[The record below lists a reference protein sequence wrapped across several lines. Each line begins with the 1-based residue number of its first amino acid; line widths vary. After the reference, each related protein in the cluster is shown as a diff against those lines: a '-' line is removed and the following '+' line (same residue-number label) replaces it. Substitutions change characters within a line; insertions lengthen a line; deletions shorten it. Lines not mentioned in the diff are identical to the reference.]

1 MKNKTKIMISAL
13 SVMLVMVLAV
23 TIVSFSRAS
32 RQDEP
37 EIQDVTLMADA
48 ADNANM
54 TIVDR
59 IIENSNLKADEDG
72 DGENEND
79 PYYHIVEIGSSA
91 SHSMAPTGT
100 KSYLDFLSQMD
111 DEGVSAFKSY
121 VIDGNK
127 TIEQLMKEGR
137 IDYKYYQV
145 TSITAADIETIAD
158 ADLIYV
164 SNDPKNMYTAGTNDL
179 SEDLYSALLH
189 TYVNNKQRP
198 LIIDNPIETQNISG
212 EQDTTVPFG
221 DLVKNVFN
229 AKGSRY
235 YTFAWDTSKNAA
247 DAAGAE
253 NFLSHKNGSLY
264 LGINGDNKAGHWIPV
279 TIGDAAADATTEE
292 ATTEDASSSDASTDA
307 TTEEAGGNTEAV
319 YNMATVLIISTRET
333 ATHTDNPLANALFT
347 GFGNS
352 QTVMGAAG
360 TSYAGVSYANVYRLY
375 ADDAAKTPTLFY
387 NKAYNTRY
395 PSRPDFVQV
404 TETTLATL
412 DANVADIDL
421 DQYDMIIMESGM
433 RSTRISA
440 DLYRKFS
447 AAMLANVTMVYNSDN
462 ASSGST
468 NTGNEDFDA
477 TASKYNMLY
486 STVASTSG
494 VSKKP
499 NVMVTNAEDF
509 GVIAQSNSAATCKKI
524 ADLLNASAFREYGGA
539 NSSSTKFTVLEL
551 QPCYPIDEEVAL
563 KSTVTHP
570 NAKTLRELGI
580 KGNYYTV
587 PAEVLNAPKEQV
599 STLNADGTIE
609 TPEYYAWELSEA
621 KIADALDMDIN
632 NVQVVHMSSEEMA
645 ASTADILGTYDLVY
659 IGGNQSALKDATQW
673 QALGGISGNGIN
685 HGLLVTAMA
694 NGNIRYLPIYTMY
707 THNGDLTAVD
717 VSSTGYSGSKVRGGK
732 AYANVNGKDSFTTLN
747 GNDVTAK
754 QAQKLIQYVKAGMPV
769 IISDDAAAGYQAL
782 VDVQAKDNNPYL
794 QNSIDPDCNMAK
806 VLKACYDLKNEV
818 SVLWDFDKDAVCH
831 TDNAGGALGT
841 TNVGYV
847 EVFASESGQENID
860 DGVSVTGQKEKIADV
875 YNASYKRPILEVT
888 KTPKRYDDTK
898 EDSTVDIID
907 DKSVLEFEYTI
918 KGSSKC
924 EVKLRIDD
932 DGNGRYDDVDDP
944 SHDGSDT
951 SLRVEMADTF
961 YGPISWK
968 LEAKDT
974 VTGITSGITGI
985 SYVAPKRVEDKQDV
999 KVLQIMP
1006 GGDLNKSETAEGANS
1021 LYFCVVCQ
1029 QACERLETNP
1039 LANNASWFNIH
1050 YSGNYF
1056 AQTSLQ
1062 TFTIGRTLNHAPW
1075 YESTAISVNNVGTHE
1090 HVFGI
1095 PYYDANLQYADK
1107 DNVSKYGADDWHI
1120 NLADDLSDRFNFDID
1135 ILTRDEVEEISDSV
1149 RAAYDFSKMTDAEKR
1164 AAIKKFEDNVDLEA
1178 EEFADYV
1185 KYKADDIDEKLTY
1198 ITQYNS
1204 ETYASEYWNLYT
1216 YMRDEKAVAD
1226 SFEDVDDPNADP
1238 ANPDVG
1244 NAGNGGTGEQNKTFT
1259 DPITGANI
1267 EITQTTLDAKTDLN
1281 EMLDKLVTSLEAQGK
1296 TALVEEVQYIIRTE
1310 RYYDLFNA
1318 SEGKKFVFRD
1328 ANILSYLSF
1337 DDVVKLFAAYND
1349 YVKAKDTEL
1358 EYKEQYKKY
1367 DREAHADNWIKGCY
1381 STVILGPS
1389 DDFAADDFTAG
1400 SNGLK
1405 DLTNY
1410 VKDDGNV
1417 LLFHDTFT
1425 RFSDAGS
1432 YNLTEAIRPYV
1443 GQDKNHMEIADA
1455 SYQYV
1460 KYKTAANYDEEKYFL
1475 TNLSYKTGDD
1485 KYPTWYDDLKPYQ
1498 YGNSGAGSS
1507 RLYSAVAY
1515 SDALHASNDSS
1526 NPSAVAYKYA
1536 YLDWSYA
1543 AYWYNAAS
1551 FDPRDNEQYGT
1562 NRGSKNNDGLI
1573 TLYPFTLSDDIY
1585 IAGTHPQSY
1594 ALDLEDDKCTVW
1606 YSLAGGYNGQQ
1617 GSSMFA
1623 ASPRDGQDNY
1633 FIYSYK
1639 NVYYC
1644 GAGHSKVTGVG
1655 KMNNDE
1661 RKLYINIICNS
1672 VRKSAAMPSIYIYD
1686 YDKDTYGDK
1695 IKRKDGSYYTKVDDT
1710 DEYPEFSF
1718 KATTDSESTLDRV
1731 RIYYDLDYSDDNRSN
1746 AYVNNESHVL
1756 IADWDSKN
1764 VERAVRKNVY
1774 RYDPTLKTLVDQN
1787 DDPIV
1792 DSTNEDGTSNIA
1804 SALKLKPEYFDPYNG
1819 EYTYIVI
1826 EATDS
1831 SDNKVY
1837 QRIKVMLKDVLFN
1850 LT

>member
-1 MKNKTKIMISAL
+1 MKRKTKILISAL

-23 TIVSFSRAS
+23 TIVSFSLAS

-37 EIQDVTLMADA
+37 EIQDTTLMADA
-48 ADNANM
+48 ADDTNM
-54 TIVDR
+54 TMVDR
-59 IIENSNLKADEDG
+59 IIENSNLDED
-72 DGENEND
+72 DDAND

-91 SHSMAPTGT
+91 SPSMATLPDGSK
-100 KSYLDFLSQMD
+100 KSNLEYLAYMD
-111 DEGVSAFKSY
+111 ADGVSAFKNY

-127 TIEQLMKEGR
+127 TIEQLMMEGR
-137 IDYKYYQV
+137 IDYKYYHV
-145 TSITAADIETIAD
+145 TSITAADIETIAE

-164 SNDPKNMYTAGTNDL
+164 SNDPNNMFEAGTNDL

-198 LIIDNPIETQNISG
+198 MIIDNPIETEKINGTQQRPTMG
-212 EQDTTVPFG
+212 KLGKD
-221 DLVKNVFN
+221 VFE

-235 YTFAWDTSKNAA
+235 YTFAWDTSKNAL
-247 DAAGAE
+247 DATGTE

-264 LGINGDNKAGHWIPV
+264 LGINGNNKASNWTQVVAGDATP
-279 TIGDAAADATTEE
+279 GDAAT
-292 ATTEDASSSDASTDA
+292 SL
-307 TTEEAGGNTEAV
+307 
-319 YNMATVLIISTRET
+319 NMAKVLIIAPT
-333 ATHTDNPLANALFT
+333 ADSDYTNNPQANALFT
-347 GFGNS
+347 GFGAAE
-352 QTVMGAAG
+352 TVKDATG
-360 TSYAGVSYANVYRLY
+360 TEYDVYRLY
-375 ADDAAKTPTLFY
+375 NTVNGERVDTLFY
-387 NKAYNTRY
+387 SNAYNSRY
-395 PSRPDFVQV
+395 TSKPDVV
-404 TETTLATL
+404 TVEECTLT
-412 DANVADIDL
+412 DL
-421 DQYDMIIMESGM
+421 DSDLDSYDFDKYDMIIMESGLTSASI
-433 RSTRISA
+433 ST

-447 AAMLANVTMVYNSDN
+447 AAMLANVTIIYNSGMK
-462 ASSGST
+462 SGST
-468 NTGNEDFDA
+468 NTGNDDFDA

-486 STVASTSG
+486 ATVASTSG

-524 ADLLNASAFREYGGA
+524 ADLINASAFREYGGA

-551 QPCYPIDEEVAL
+551 QPCYPIDMEVAL

-570 NAKTLRELGI
+570 NASTLSELDI
-580 KGNYYTV
+580 TGNYYTV

-599 STLNADGTIE
+599 STVNADGTIT

-645 ASTADILGTYDLVY
+645 ASTTDILGTYDLVY
-659 IGGNQSALKDATQW
+659 IGGNRSALKDATQW

-685 HGLLVTAMA
+685 HQHLLNALA
-694 NGNIRYLPIYTMY
+694 NGNIKYLPIYAMY
-707 THNGDLTAVD
+707 THNGDMTAIE
-717 VSSTGYSGSKVRGGK
+717 VSITGYSGSPVRGGK
-732 AYANVNGKDSFTTLN
+732 AYADVNGQPSFATLN
-747 GNDVTAK
+747 GNDVTYK
-754 QAQKLIQYVKAGMPV
+754 QGQKLIQYVEAGMPV
-769 IISDDAAAGYQAL
+769 IISNDAAAGYQAL
-782 VDVQAKDNNPYL
+782 VDAEANDNNPYL
-794 QNSIDPDCNMAK
+794 QNSIDPDCNMAQ
-806 VLKACYDLKNEV
+806 VLKSCYDLKDKASN
-818 SVLWDFDKDAVCH
+818 VLWDFDKDGTCRV
-831 TDNAGGALGT
+831 DNDGGALGT

-847 EVFASESGQENID
+847 EVFASEKGSENID
-860 DGVSVTGQKEKIADV
+860 DGTTVSGQKEKIADV
-875 YNASYKRPILEVT
+875 YNTSYKRPILEVT
-888 KTPKRYDDTK
+888 KTPRRYDDTK
-898 EDSTVDIID
+898 ADSTLDIVDG
-907 DKSVLEFEYTI
+907 KSVLEFEYTI

-924 EVKLRIDD
+924 EVKLWIDD
-932 DGNGRYDDVDDP
+932 DGNGRFGDANDLSY
-944 SHDGSDT
+944 DGSDT
-951 SLRVEMADTF
+951 SLRVERADSF

-974 VTGITSGITGI
+974 VTGITTGITGI
-985 SYVAPKRVEDKQDV
+985 SYVAPKRVEDKQNV

-1006 GGDLNKSETAEGANS
+1006 GKTNPYSQKAAGEGAVGSNS

-1029 QACERLETNP
+1029 QACERLEKNP
-1039 LANNASWFNIH
+1039 LANNASWFQIH
-1050 YSGNYF
+1050 YSGNYYTEN
-1056 AQTSLQ
+1056 ASAEIQL
-1062 TFTIGRTLNHAPW
+1062 PW
-1075 YESTAISVNNVGTHE
+1075 PYPSVSIKDVGTHE

-1095 PYYDANLQYADK
+1095 PYYDANLQFQ
-1107 DNVSKYGADDWHI
+1107 NGGTKYGADDWHI
-1120 NLADDLSDRFNFDID
+1120 NLADDLSDRFDFDID
-1135 ILTRDEVEEISDSV
+1135 ILTRDEVEDISDSV
-1149 RAAYDFSKMTDAEKR
+1149 RAAYDFSKMSDAEKL
-1164 AAIKKFEDNVDLEA
+1164 AVIKKFEDNVDLEDKEFEDYA
-1178 EEFADYV
+1178 EYGE
-1185 KYKADDIDEKLTY
+1185 DDIDEKLTY

-1204 ETYASEYWNLYT
+1204 EVYASEYWNLYT

-1226 SFEDVDDPNADP
+1226 SFEDVDDPDANP
-1238 ANPDVG
+1238 ANPDAG
-1244 NAGNGGTGEQNKTFT
+1244 NAGNGGSGEQNKTFV
-1259 DPITGANI
+1259 DPITGASI

-1281 EMLDKLVTSLEAQGK
+1281 EMLEKLIASLEAKGK
-1296 TALVEEVQYIIRTE
+1296 TELVEEVQYIIRTE

-1318 SEGKKFVFRD
+1318 SDNGNFAFRYGGFQ
-1328 ANILSYLSF
+1328 SYLSAE
-1337 DDVVKLFAAYND
+1337 DINKLCTAFTD
-1349 YVKAKDTEL
+1349 YVKAKNTEL
-1358 EYKEQYKKY
+1358 EYKELYKKY
-1367 DREAHADNWIKGCY
+1367 DREAHANNWIEGCY
-1381 STVILGPS
+1381 STVVLGAS

-1410 VKDDGNV
+1410 VKNDGNV

-1432 YNLTEAIRPYV
+1432 YNLTNAIRPYV
-1443 GQDKNHMEIADA
+1443 GQDKNHMEIEDD

-1460 KYKTAANYDEEKYFL
+1460 KYKTEGNYDENKYFL
-1475 TNLSYKTGDD
+1475 TNLSYKSGDD
-1485 KYPTWYDDLKPYQ
+1485 KYPTWYNDLKPYQ
-1498 YGNSGAGSS
+1498 YGNSGAGSN
-1507 RLYSAVAY
+1507 RLYSTIAY
-1515 SDALHASNDSS
+1515 SDSLYAANDSS
-1526 NPSAVAYKYA
+1526 NKSAVAYKYA
-1536 YLDWSYA
+1536 YLSWSYA
-1543 AYWYNAAS
+1543 AYWYNSAS
-1551 FDPRDNEQYGT
+1551 YDARENTKYGT

-1606 YSLAGGYNGQQ
+1606 YSLAGGYNGQE
-1617 GSSMFA
+1617 GSSLFA

-1639 NVYYC
+1639 NVFYC
-1644 GAGHSKVTGVG
+1644 GAGHSNVTGAG

-1661 RKLYINIICNS
+1661 RKLYINIICNA

-1718 KATTDSESTLDRV
+1718 KATTDSESTLERI

-1746 AYVNNESHVL
+1746 AFVDNASHVL
-1756 IADWDSKN
+1756 VADWNANS
-1764 VERAVRKNVY
+1764 VTAGVRKNVY

-1787 DDPIV
+1787 GNPVI
-1792 DSTNEDGTSNIA
+1792 DSTNADGSSNIA

-1831 SDNKVY
+1831 GGNKVY